1 LADEG
6 DLVTAEENAGRHGLE
21 DAVAGSTLEWLALA
35 RGSLDRVG
43 ERRRDDA
50 WLAKAWADQRSRV
63 MVIDKGD
70 ALVHAE
76 PALVL
81 ISTDEAPDGERYLLG
96 VDADEIAYFAVS
108 APLPAIEGTEPAG
121 LRQMGAL
128 LSDRDAGL
136 LTQAVALQNWHETH
150 THCPRCGART
160 VPASAG
166 HTRICTADGSEHFP
180 RTDPAV
186 IMLVH
191 DDERIL
197 LARSAAWPARRV
209 SILAG
214 FVEPG
219 ESLEQAVAREV
230 KEEVGIEVHD
240 CRYLGSQPWPLPRSL
255 MLGFFA
261 RAYDGQDLRVD
272 GEEIKSARW
281 YTRAELLAAL
291 ESGELLLPGRIS
303 IARQL
308 IERWYG
314 DELSGD
320 W

>member
-1 LADEG
+1 
-6 DLVTAEENAGRHGLE
+6 VTESSLG
-21 DAVAGSTLEWLALA
+21 WLALA
-35 RGSLDRVG
+35 RGALDRVG
-43 ERRRDDA
+43 ERRRDDD
-50 WLAKAWADQRSRV
+50 WLAEVWADPRSRV
-63 MVIDKGD
+63 LVIDQGK
-70 ALVHAE
+70 VPIRPE

-81 ISTDEAPDGERYLLG
+81 IPPDQAPEGERYLLG
-96 VDADEIAYFAVS
+96 VDTDGVAYFGVS
-108 APLPAIEGTEPAG
+108 APLPAIEGTEPAS
-121 LRQMGAL
+121 LRTTGAL

-136 LTQAVALQNWHETH
+136 LTQAVALQNWHATH
-150 THCPRCGART
+150 THCPRCGALTR
-160 VPASAG
+160 VASAG
-166 HTRICTADGSEHFP
+166 HTRICTVDGSEHFP

-191 DDERIL
+191 DAERIL
-197 LARSAAWPARRV
+197 LARSANWPPRRV

-214 FVEPG
+214 FVEAG

-230 KEEVGIEVHD
+230 HEEVGVTVRD

-261 RAYDGQDLRVD
+261 RADEGQELHVD
-272 GEEIKSARW
+272 GAEIKSARW
-281 YTRAELLAAL
+281 YTHEELRAAT
-291 ESGELLLPGRIS
+291 ESGEVLLPGRIS

-314 DELSGD
+314 GELPGD

>member
-1 LADEG
+1 MIE
-6 DLVTAEENAGRHGLE
+6 
-21 DAVAGSTLEWLALA
+21 STLGWLALS
-35 RGSLDRVG
+35 RGALDRVG

-50 WLAKAWADQRSRV
+50 WLAETWANPRTRV
-63 MVIDKGD
+63 IVVEGGK
-70 ALVHAE
+70 ALVRPE
-76 PALVL
+76 PALVFVPP
-81 ISTDEAPDGERYLLG
+81 EQAPEGERYLLG
-96 VDADEIAYFAVS
+96 VDGEETAYFAVS

-121 LRQMGAL
+121 LRAVGARL
-128 LSDRDAGL
+128 DDRDAGL

-150 THCPRCGART
+150 THCPRCGAVT
-160 VPASAG
+160 TPASAG
-166 HTRICTADGSEHFP
+166 HIRVCTVDGSEHFP

-191 DDERIL
+191 DDERML
-197 LARSAAWPARRV
+197 LASSHKWPARRM

-230 KEEVGIEVHD
+230 REEVGVAVHD

-281 YTRAELLAAL
+281 FTREELRAAT
-291 ESGELLLPGRIS
+291 ESGELGLPGRIS

-314 DELSGD
+314 GELPGE

>member
-1 LADEG
+1 
-6 DLVTAEENAGRHGLE
+6 VTET
-21 DAVAGSTLEWLALA
+21 TLDWLALS
-35 RGSLDRVG
+35 RGALDRAG

-50 WLAKAWADQRSRV
+50 WLAQAWADARTRIFAIDQGKVLIRS
-63 MVIDKGD
+63 D
-70 ALVHAE
+70 

-81 ISTDEAPDGERYLLG
+81 LGTDQAPEGERYLLG
-96 VDADEIAYFAVS
+96 VDEDGVAYFAVA
-108 APLPAIEGTEPAG
+108 APLPAVEGTEPAG
-121 LRQMGAL
+121 LRTVGAL

-150 THCPRCGART
+150 GYCPKHGAPMA
-160 VPASAG
+160 PASAG
-166 HTRICTADGSEHFP
+166 HTRVCPVDGAEHFP

-191 DDERIL
+191 DDERML
-197 LARSAAWPARRV
+197 LASSANWPMTRASV
-209 SILAG
+209 LAG
-214 FVEPG
+214 FVEVG

-230 KEEVGIEVHD
+230 YEEVGIRVHD

-261 RAYDGQDLRVD
+261 RADEGQELRVD
-272 GEEIKSARW
+272 GDEIKSARW
-281 YTRAELLAAL
+281 YTRAELLAAT
-291 ESGELLLPGRIS
+291 ESGELRLPGRIS

-314 DELSGD
+314 GELPGG

>member
-1 LADEG
+1 MHEALD
-6 DLVTAEENAGRHGLE
+6 
-21 DAVAGSTLEWLALA
+21 WLALS
-35 RGSLDRVG
+35 RSTLDRRG
-43 ERRRDDA
+43 ERRRDEA
-50 WLAKAWADQRSRV
+50 WLASAWADPRTRV
-63 MVIDKGD
+63 LVVEKGRVL
-70 ALVHAE
+70 ARPG

-81 ISTDEAPDGERYLLG
+81 LSREEAPEGERYLLG
-96 VDADEIAYFAVS
+96 VDADGVAYFAVS
-108 APLPAIEGTEPAG
+108 APLPAIEGTEPAD
-121 LRQMGAL
+121 LRIVGAA

-136 LTQAVALQNWHETH
+136 LTQAVALQNWHATH
-150 THCPRCGART
+150 THCPRCGALT
-160 VPASAG
+160 TPASAG
-166 HTRICTADGSEHFP
+166 HTRVCTVDGSEHFP

-191 DDERIL
+191 DGERIL
-197 LARSAAWPARRV
+197 LANGARWPGNRV

-230 KEEVGIEVHD
+230 HEEVGVTVRD
-240 CRYLGSQPWPLPRSL
+240 CHYLGSQPWPLPRSL

-261 RAYDGQDLRVD
+261 TADAGQELRVD
-272 GEEIKSARW
+272 EDEIRSAHW
-281 YTRAELLAAL
+281 YTRAELKAAT
-291 ESGELLLPGRIS
+291 ESQEIRLPGRVS

-314 DELSGD
+314 GSLPGD

>member
-1 LADEG
+1 VTEMDEAL
-6 DLVTAEENAGRHGLE
+6 D
-21 DAVAGSTLEWLALA
+21 WLALA
-35 RGSLDRVG
+35 RGTLDRMG

-50 WLAKAWADQRSRV
+50 WLAAAWADPRTRV
-63 MVIDKGD
+63 VVVDDGT
-70 ALVHAE
+70 ALVRPG

-81 ISTDEAPDGERYLLG
+81 LGAGEAPEGERYLLG
-96 VDADEIAYFAVS
+96 VDHDGVAYFAVP
-108 APLPAIEGTEPAG
+108 APLPAIEGTEPAD
-121 LRQMGAL
+121 LRRVGAA

-136 LTQAVALQNWHETH
+136 LTQAVALANWHSTH
-150 THCPRCGART
+150 PHCPRCGAPT
-160 VPASAG
+160 TLASAG
-166 HTRICTADGSEHFP
+166 YTRVCTVDGSNHFP

-191 DDERIL
+191 DGERIL
-197 LARSAAWPARRV
+197 LASGFRWPEDRV

-230 KEEVGIEVHD
+230 HEEVGVTVRD

-255 MLGFFA
+255 MIGFFA
-261 RAYDGQDLRVD
+261 TADPGQDLRAD
-272 GEEIKSARW
+272 GEEIRNASW
-281 YTRAELLAAL
+281 YTRAELKAAT
-291 ESGELLLPGRIS
+291 EAKRIRLPGRVS

-314 DELSGD
+314 GTLPGD

>member
-1 LADEG
+1 
-6 DLVTAEENAGRHGLE
+6 VTET
-21 DAVAGSTLEWLALA
+21 TLDWLALS
-35 RGSLDRVG
+35 RGALDRAG

-50 WLAKAWADQRSRV
+50 WLTQAWADARTRIFAIDQGKVLIRS
-63 MVIDKGD
+63 D
-70 ALVHAE
+70 

-81 ISTDEAPDGERYLLG
+81 LGTDQAPEGERYLLG
-96 VDADEIAYFAVS
+96 VDEDEVAYFAVA
-108 APLPAIEGTEPAG
+108 APLPAVEGTEPAG
-121 LRQMGAL
+121 LRTVGAL

-150 THCPRCGART
+150 GYCPKHGAPMA
-160 VPASAG
+160 PASAG
-166 HTRICTADGSEHFP
+166 HTRVCPVDGVEHFP

-191 DDERIL
+191 DDERML
-197 LARSAAWPARRV
+197 LASSANWPMTRASV
-209 SILAG
+209 LAG
-214 FVEPG
+214 FVEVG

-230 KEEVGIEVHD
+230 YEEVGIRVHD

-261 RAYDGQDLRVD
+261 RADEGQELRVD

-281 YTRAELLAAL
+281 YTRTELLAAT
-291 ESGELLLPGRIS
+291 ESGELRLPGRIS

-314 DELSGD
+314 GELPGG

>member
-1 LADEG
+1 
-6 DLVTAEENAGRHGLE
+6 VT
-21 DAVAGSTLEWLALA
+21 DTTLDWLALS
-35 RGSLDRVG
+35 RGALDRAG

-50 WLAKAWADQRSRV
+50 WLAQAWADARTRIFAIDQGKVLIRS
-63 MVIDKGD
+63 D
-70 ALVHAE
+70 

-81 ISTDEAPDGERYLLG
+81 LGTDQAPEGERYLLG
-96 VDADEIAYFAVS
+96 VDEDGVAYFAVA
-108 APLPAIEGTEPAG
+108 APLPAVEGTEPAG
-121 LRQMGAL
+121 LRTVGAL

-150 THCPRCGART
+150 GYCPKHGAPMA
-160 VPASAG
+160 PASAG
-166 HTRICTADGSEHFP
+166 HTRVCPVDGAEHFP

-191 DDERIL
+191 DDERML
-197 LARSAAWPARRV
+197 LASSANWPMTRASV
-209 SILAG
+209 LAG
-214 FVEPG
+214 FVEVG

-230 KEEVGIEVHD
+230 YEEVGIRVHD

-261 RAYDGQDLRVD
+261 RADEGQELRVD

-281 YTRAELLAAL
+281 YTRAELLAAT
-291 ESGELLLPGRIS
+291 ESGELRLPGRIS

-314 DELSGD
+314 GELPGG

>member
-1 LADEG
+1 MT
-6 DLVTAEENAGRHGLE
+6 TAEE
-21 DAVAGSTLEWLALA
+21 TLGWLALA

-50 WLAKAWADQRSRV
+50 WLAERWTDPRTRV
-63 MVIDKGD
+63 LVVERGK
-70 ALVHAE
+70 ALVRAD

-81 ISTDEAPDGERYLLG
+81 LPPDQAPDGERYLLG
-96 VDADEIAYFAVS
+96 VDDDVAYFAVS
-108 APLPAIEGTEPAG
+108 APLPAIEGSEAAD
-121 LRQMGAL
+121 LRRVGAL
-128 LSDRDAGL
+128 LRDRDAGL

-150 THCPRCGART
+150 RHCPRCGAPT
-160 VPASAG
+160 TPASAG
-166 HTRICTADGSEHFP
+166 HTRICTNDGSEHFP

-197 LARSAAWPARRV
+197 LARGGNWPQRRV

-214 FVEPG
+214 FVEAG
-219 ESLEQAVAREV
+219 ESLEQAVIREV
-230 KEEVGIEVHD
+230 HEEVGLVVRD
-240 CRYLGSQPWPLPRSL
+240 CRYRGSQPWPLPRSL

-261 RAYDGQDLRVD
+261 RADEGQELRVD
-272 GEEIKSARW
+272 GEEILSARW
-281 YTRAELLAAL
+281 YTRPELLAAT
-291 ESGELLLPGRIS
+291 ESGEILLPGSVS

-308 IERWYG
+308 IESWYG
-314 DELSGD
+314 GGLPGD

>member
-1 LADEG
+1 MIGGPVTEG
-6 DLVTAEENAGRHGLE
+6 SLG
-21 DAVAGSTLEWLALA
+21 WLALA
-35 RGSLDRVG
+35 RGALDRVG
-43 ERRRDDA
+43 ERRRDEA
-50 WLAKAWADQRSRV
+50 WLAETWADPGSRV
-63 MVIDKGD
+63 LVIEKGKV
-70 ALVHAE
+70 LIRPE

-81 ISTDEAPDGERYLLG
+81 LPPDQAPEGERYLLG
-96 VDADEIAYFAVS
+96 VDTDGTAYFAVS
-108 APLPAIEGTEPAG
+108 APLPVIEGTEAAG
-121 LRQMGAL
+121 LRTTGAL

-150 THCPRCGART
+150 THCPRCGALTT
-160 VPASAG
+160 VASAG
-166 HTRICTADGSEHFP
+166 HTRICTVDGSEHFP

-191 DDERIL
+191 DGERIL

-214 FVEPG
+214 FVEAG

-230 KEEVGIEVHD
+230 HEEVGVRVRD

-261 RAYDGQDLRVD
+261 RADDGQELRVD

-281 YTRAELLAAL
+281 YTREELAAAA
-291 ESGELLLPGRIS
+291 ESGEVLLPGRIS

-314 DELSGD
+314 GELPTD

>member
-1 LADEG
+1 MTE
-6 DLVTAEENAGRHGLE
+6 T
-21 DAVAGSTLEWLALA
+21 TLDWLALS
-35 RGSLDRVG
+35 RGALDRVG

-50 WLAKAWADQRSRV
+50 WLAEIWADARTRAFA
-63 MVIDKGD
+63 IDQGKV
-70 ALVHAE
+70 LIRQE

-81 ISTDEAPDGERYLLG
+81 LGPDQAPEGERYLLG
-96 VDADEIAYFAVS
+96 VDGDGVAYFAVA
-108 APLPAIEGTEPAG
+108 APLPAVEGTEAAG
-121 LRQMGAL
+121 LRTVGAL

-150 THCPRCGART
+150 AYCPRHGAPT
-160 VPASAG
+160 TPASAG
-166 HTRICTADGSEHFP
+166 HTRVCPVDGAEQFP

-191 DDERIL
+191 DDERML
-197 LARSAAWPARRV
+197 LASSANWPMHRASV
-209 SILAG
+209 LAG
-214 FVEPG
+214 FVEVG

-230 KEEVGIEVHD
+230 YEEVGIRVHD

-261 RAYDGQDLRVD
+261 RADEGQELRVD

-281 YTRAELLAAL
+281 YTRAELLAAT

-314 DELSGD
+314 GELPGD

>member
-1 LADEG
+1 VTEG
-6 DLVTAEENAGRHGLE
+6 
-21 DAVAGSTLEWLALA
+21 TLGWLALA

-50 WLAKAWADQRSRV
+50 WLAEAWADPRSRV
-63 MVIDKGD
+63 LVIEGGK
-70 ALVHAE
+70 ALVRPD

-81 ISTDEAPDGERYLLG
+81 LSPDQVPDGERYLLG
-96 VDADEIAYFAVS
+96 VDIDETAYFAVS
-108 APLPAIEGTEPAG
+108 APLPAVEGTEAAD
-121 LRQMGAL
+121 LRATGAL

-150 THCPRCGART
+150 THCPRCGALTT
-160 VPASAG
+160 VASAG
-166 HTRICTADGSEHFP
+166 HTRVCTADGSEHFP

-197 LARSAAWPARRV
+197 LARSTAWPARRV

-214 FVEPG
+214 FVEAG

-230 KEEVGIEVHD
+230 HEEVGVTVHD

-261 RAYDGQDLRVD
+261 RADEGQELRVD

-281 YTRAELLAAL
+281 YTRVQLAAAAG
-291 ESGELLLPGRIS
+291 SGEVLLPGRIS

-314 DELSGD
+314 DELPGD

>member
-1 LADEG
+1 MTE
-6 DLVTAEENAGRHGLE
+6 T
-21 DAVAGSTLEWLALA
+21 TLDWLALS
-35 RGSLDRVG
+35 RGALDRAG

-50 WLAKAWADQRSRV
+50 WLAQAWADARTRIFAIDQGKVLIRS
-63 MVIDKGD
+63 D
-70 ALVHAE
+70 

-81 ISTDEAPDGERYLLG
+81 LGTDQAPEGERYLLG
-96 VDADEIAYFAVS
+96 VDEDGVAYFAVA
-108 APLPAIEGTEPAG
+108 APLPAVEGTEPAG
-121 LRQMGAL
+121 LRTVGAL

-150 THCPRCGART
+150 GYCPKHGAAMA
-160 VPASAG
+160 PASAG
-166 HTRICTADGSEHFP
+166 HTRVCPVDGAEHFP

-191 DDERIL
+191 DDERML
-197 LARSAAWPARRV
+197 LASSANWPMTRASV
-209 SILAG
+209 LAG
-214 FVEPG
+214 FVEVG

-230 KEEVGIEVHD
+230 YEEVGIRVHD

-261 RAYDGQDLRVD
+261 RADEGQELRVD

-281 YTRAELLAAL
+281 YTRTELLAAT
-291 ESGELLLPGRIS
+291 ESGELRLPGRIS

-314 DELSGD
+314 GELPGG

>member
-1 LADEG
+1 
-6 DLVTAEENAGRHGLE
+6 VTGRE
-21 DAVAGSTLEWLALA
+21 PTLEWLALS
-35 RGSLDRVG
+35 RGALDRAG

-50 WLAKAWADQRSRV
+50 WLAKTWADPRTRV
-63 MVIDKGD
+63 LVVEGGK
-70 ALVHAE
+70 ALVRPE
-76 PALVL
+76 PALVFV
-81 ISTDEAPDGERYLLG
+81 SPEQAPEGERYLLG
-96 VDADEIAYFAVS
+96 VDGDQTAYFAVS
-108 APLPAIEGTEPAG
+108 GRLPAIEGTEPAG
-121 LRQMGAL
+121 LRAVGAR

-150 THCPRCGART
+150 THCPRCGAVT
-160 VPASAG
+160 TPASAG
-166 HTRICTADGSEHFP
+166 HTRVCTVDGSEHFP

-191 DDERIL
+191 DDERML
-197 LARSAAWPARRV
+197 LASSHKWPARRMSV
-209 SILAG
+209 LAG

-230 KEEVGIEVHD
+230 REEVGVAVHD

-281 YTRAELLAAL
+281 FTREELRAAT
-291 ESGELLLPGRIS
+291 ESGQLGLPGRIS

-314 DELSGD
+314 GELPGD

>member
-1 LADEG
+1 
-6 DLVTAEENAGRHGLE
+6 VTET
-21 DAVAGSTLEWLALA
+21 TLDWLALS
-35 RGSLDRVG
+35 RGALDRAG

-50 WLAKAWADQRSRV
+50 WLAQAWADARTRIFAIDQGKVLIRS
-63 MVIDKGD
+63 D
-70 ALVHAE
+70 

-81 ISTDEAPDGERYLLG
+81 LGTDQAPEGERYLLG
-96 VDADEIAYFAVS
+96 VDEDGVAYFAVA
-108 APLPAIEGTEPAG
+108 APLPAVEGTEPAG
-121 LRQMGAL
+121 LRTVGAL

-150 THCPRCGART
+150 GYCPKHGAPMA
-160 VPASAG
+160 PASAG
-166 HTRICTADGSEHFP
+166 HTRVCPVDGAEHFP

-191 DDERIL
+191 DDERML
-197 LARSAAWPARRV
+197 LASSANWPMTRASV
-209 SILAG
+209 LAG
-214 FVEPG
+214 FVEVG

-230 KEEVGIEVHD
+230 YEEVGIRVHD

-261 RAYDGQDLRVD
+261 RADEGQELRVD

-281 YTRAELLAAL
+281 YTRTELLAAT
-291 ESGELLLPGRIS
+291 ESGELRLPGRIS

-314 DELSGD
+314 GELPGG

>member
-1 LADEG
+1 MISDPVAEG
-6 DLVTAEENAGRHGLE
+6 SLG
-21 DAVAGSTLEWLALA
+21 WLALA
-35 RGSLDRVG
+35 RGSIDRVG

-50 WLAKAWADQRSRV
+50 WLAEAWADPRTRVLVVERGRS
-63 MVIDKGD
+63 
-70 ALVHAE
+70 LVRPD

-81 ISTDEAPDGERYLLG
+81 LPTDQAPEGERYLLG
-96 VDADEIAYFAVS
+96 VDGDGIAYFAVP
-108 APLPAIEGTEPAG
+108 APLPTIEGTEAAG
-121 LRQMGAL
+121 LRATGAL

-136 LTQAVALQNWHETH
+136 LTQAIALQNWHDTH
-150 THCPRCGART
+150 THCPRCGALTT
-160 VPASAG
+160 VASAG
-166 HTRICTADGSEHFP
+166 HTRVCPVDGSEHFP

-197 LARSAAWPARRV
+197 LARSAAWPAGRV

-214 FVEPG
+214 FVEVG

-230 KEEVGIEVHD
+230 YEEVGLRVRD
-240 CRYLGSQPWPLPRSL
+240 CRYLGSQPWPMPRSL

-261 RAYDGQDLRVD
+261 RADEGQELRVD
-272 GEEIKSARW
+272 GHEIKSAHW
-281 YTRAELLAAL
+281 YTREELLTAA
-291 ESGELLLPGRIS
+291 ESGETLLPGKIS

-314 DELSGD
+314 DELPTD

>member
-1 LADEG
+1 VVE
-6 DLVTAEENAGRHGLE
+6 TA
-21 DAVAGSTLEWLALA
+21 LEWLALA
-35 RGSLDRVG
+35 RGTLDRVA

-50 WLAKAWADQRSRV
+50 WLAKAWMDPRSRV
-63 MVIDKGD
+63 LVVERGN
-70 ALVHAE
+70 ALVRPE
-76 PALVL
+76 PALML
-81 ISTDEAPDGERYLLG
+81 LSPEQAPAGERYLLG
-96 VDADEIAYFAVS
+96 VDADDVAYFAVS
-108 APLPAIEGTEPAG
+108 APLPAIEGTEPAS
-121 LRQMGAL
+121 LRETGAL

-136 LTQAVALQNWHETH
+136 LTQAVALQNWHATH
-150 THCPRCGART
+150 THCPGCGALTT
-160 VPASAG
+160 VASAG
-166 HTRICTADGSEHFP
+166 HTRVCTVDGSEHFP

-191 DDERIL
+191 DDARLL
-197 LARSAAWPARRV
+197 LASSAKWPSRRM

-230 KEEVGIEVHD
+230 KEEVGVRVHD
-240 CRYLGSQPWPLPRSL
+240 FRYLGSQPWPLPRSL

-281 YTRAELLAAL
+281 YTHAELLAAT
-291 ESGELLLPGRIS
+291 ESGEVLLPSRLS

-314 DELSGD
+314 GELPGEP
-320 W
+320 

>member
-1 LADEG
+1 VLLG
-6 DLVTAEENAGRHGLE
+6 T
-21 DAVAGSTLEWLALA
+21 
-35 RGSLDRVG
+35 
-43 ERRRDDA
+43 
-50 WLAKAWADQRSRV
+50 DQ
-63 MVIDKGD
+63 
-70 ALVHAE
+70 
-76 PALVL
+76 
-81 ISTDEAPDGERYLLG
+81 APEGERYLLG
-96 VDADEIAYFAVS
+96 VDEDGVAYFAVA
-108 APLPAIEGTEPAG
+108 APLPAVEGTEPAG
-121 LRQMGAL
+121 LRTVGAL

-150 THCPRCGART
+150 GYCPKHGAAMA
-160 VPASAG
+160 PASAG
-166 HTRICTADGSEHFP
+166 HTRVCPVDGAEHFP

-191 DDERIL
+191 DDERML
-197 LARSAAWPARRV
+197 LASSANWPMTRASV
-209 SILAG
+209 LAG
-214 FVEPG
+214 FVEVG

-230 KEEVGIEVHD
+230 YEEVGIRVHD

-261 RAYDGQDLRVD
+261 RADEGQELRVD

-281 YTRAELLAAL
+281 YTRTELLAAT
-291 ESGELLLPGRIS
+291 ESGELRLPGRIS

-314 DELSGD
+314 GELPGG

>member
-1 LADEG
+1 MIEG
-6 DLVTAEENAGRHGLE
+6 
-21 DAVAGSTLEWLALA
+21 TLGWLALA
-35 RGSLDRVG
+35 RGALDRVA

-50 WLAKAWADQRSRV
+50 WLARTWADPRSRV
-63 MVIDKGD
+63 MVVERGKT
-70 ALVHAE
+70 LVRPE
-76 PALVL
+76 PALVFL
-81 ISTDEAPDGERYLLG
+81 PPEQAPEGERYLLG
-96 VDADEIAYFAVS
+96 VDGDETAYFAVS

-121 LRQMGAL
+121 LRAVGAR

-150 THCPRCGART
+150 THCPRCGALT
-160 VPASAG
+160 EPASAG
-166 HTRICTADGSEHFP
+166 HTRVCTVDGSEHFP

-191 DDERIL
+191 DDERML
-197 LARSAAWPARRV
+197 LASSHKWPAQRMSV
-209 SILAG
+209 LAG

-230 KEEVGIEVHD
+230 REEVGIAVHD

-281 YTRAELLAAL
+281 FTRPELRAAT
-291 ESGELLLPGRIS
+291 ESGRLGLPGRIS

-314 DELSGD
+314 GELPDDS
-320 W
+320 

>member
-1 LADEG
+1 MSELPEG
-6 DLVTAEENAGRHGLE
+6 LG
-21 DAVAGSTLEWLALA
+21 WLALA
-35 RGSLDRVG
+35 RGTLDRVG

-50 WLAKAWADQRSRV
+50 WVAEAWADPCSRV
-63 MVIDKGD
+63 LVVEQGR
-70 ALVHAE
+70 ALVRPN

-81 ISTDEAPDGERYLLG
+81 LSPGQAPEGERYLLG
-96 VDADEIAYFAVS
+96 VDPGGVAYFGVS
-108 APLPAIEGTEPAG
+108 SPLPAIEGTEAAD
-121 LRQMGAL
+121 LRAMGAV

-136 LTQAVALQNWHETH
+136 LTQAVALQNWHDTH

-160 VPASAG
+160 TIASAG

-197 LARSAAWPARRV
+197 LARSARWPAGRV

-214 FVEPG
+214 FVEAG
-219 ESLEQAVAREV
+219 ESLEQAVVREV
-230 KEEVGIEVHD
+230 REEVGVTVRD

-261 RAYDGQDLRVD
+261 RADEGQELRVD

-281 YTRAELLAAL
+281 YTRPELLAAA
-291 ESGELLLPGRIS
+291 ESGEILLPGTIS

-308 IERWYG
+308 IESWYG
-314 DELSGD
+314 GGLPGD

>member
-1 LADEG
+1 ME
-6 DLVTAEENAGRHGLE
+6 T
-21 DAVAGSTLEWLALA
+21 TLGWLALA
-35 RGSLDRVG
+35 RGALDRVG

-50 WLAKAWADQRSRV
+50 WLAGTWTDPRTRV
-63 MVIDKGD
+63 IVVEEGRT
-70 ALVHAE
+70 LVRPE
-76 PALVL
+76 PALVFVPP
-81 ISTDEAPDGERYLLG
+81 EQAPEGERYLLG
-96 VDADEIAYFAVS
+96 IDGDETAYFAVS

-121 LRQMGAL
+121 LRAVGAR

-136 LTQAVALQNWHETH
+136 LTQAVALQNWHQTH
-150 THCPRCGART
+150 AHCPRCGAVT
-160 VPASAG
+160 TPASAG
-166 HTRICTADGSEHFP
+166 HTRVCTVDGSEHFP

-191 DDERIL
+191 DDERML
-197 LARSAAWPARRV
+197 LASSHKWPARRM

-230 KEEVGIEVHD
+230 REEVGVEVHD

-261 RAYDGQDLRVD
+261 RAHDGQDLRVD

-281 YTRAELLAAL
+281 FTRAELRAAT
-291 ESGELLLPGRIS
+291 ESGELGLPGRIS

-314 DELSGD
+314 DELPGD
-320 W
+320 

>member
-1 LADEG
+1 MIE
-6 DLVTAEENAGRHGLE
+6 
-21 DAVAGSTLEWLALA
+21 STLGWLALS
-35 RGSLDRVG
+35 RGALDRVG

-50 WLAKAWADQRSRV
+50 WLAETWANPRTRV
-63 MVIDKGD
+63 IVVEGGK
-70 ALVHAE
+70 ALVRPE
-76 PALVL
+76 PALVFVPP
-81 ISTDEAPDGERYLLG
+81 EQAPEGERYLLG
-96 VDADEIAYFAVS
+96 VDGEETAYFAVS

-121 LRQMGAL
+121 LRAVGARL
-128 LSDRDAGL
+128 NDRDAGL

-150 THCPRCGART
+150 THCPRCGAVT
-160 VPASAG
+160 APASAG
-166 HTRICTADGSEHFP
+166 HIRVCTVDGSEHFP

-191 DDERIL
+191 DDERML
-197 LARSAAWPARRV
+197 LASSHKWPARRM

-230 KEEVGIEVHD
+230 REEVGVEVHD

-281 YTRAELLAAL
+281 FTREELRAAT
-291 ESGELLLPGRIS
+291 ESGELGLPGRIS

-308 IERWYG
+308 IERGYG
-314 DELSGD
+314 DELPGE